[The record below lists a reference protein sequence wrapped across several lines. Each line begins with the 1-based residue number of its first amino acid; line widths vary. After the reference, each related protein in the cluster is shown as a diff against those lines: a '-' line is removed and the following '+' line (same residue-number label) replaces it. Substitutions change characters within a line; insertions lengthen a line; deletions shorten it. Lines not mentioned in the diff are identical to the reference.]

1 MMKEESLKNIFL
13 ALLLG
18 LIACCAQSVSYAP
31 NSTGVSYRIS
41 NFSRS
46 SLRVVV
52 NDFRGER
59 ENSYALVE
67 AIRKEIENSLS
78 GSASDRFGFVLTV
91 GVIEHRSF
99 FTLGNW
105 HATTRLRWRIER
117 TGGQL
122 IKEGIAL
129 GEGHR
134 SNMVGYITAGAV
146 SQDSFNA
153 AMADLLSSVSSV
165 RAV

>member
-1 MMKEESLKNIFL
+1 MKEKSLKNIFSV
-13 ALLLG
+13 LLLG
-18 LIACCAQSVSYAP
+18 LLTCCAQSVSYAP
-31 NSTGVSYRIS
+31 NPAAVGYHIS

-59 ENSYALVE
+59 QNSDALVE
-67 AIRKEIENSLS
+67 AIRNEIENSLS
-78 GSASDRFGFVLTV
+78 GPASDRLRFVLTV
-91 GVIEHRSF
+91 DVIEHRSF

-105 HATTRLRWRIER
+105 HATTRLRWRIAR
-117 TGGQL
+117 IGGQP
-122 IKEGIAL
+122 IKDGIAL

-134 SNMVGYITAGAV
+134 SNMVGYVTASAV

-153 AMADLLSSVSSV
+153 AMADLLSSVS
-165 RAV
+165 AVPTV

>member
-1 MMKEESLKNIFL
+1 MAGMSRLSTSDWPWRLNSRKTALNDEREEPVKHIRDALARVINVLRPECFL
-13 ALLLG
+13 
-18 LIACCAQSVSYAP
+18 CSEP
-31 NSTGVSYRIS
+31 SYRRVSNS

-67 AIRKEIENSLS
+67 AIRNEIENSLS
-78 GSASDRFGFVLTV
+78 GPASNRLRFVLTV
-91 GVIEHRSF
+91 DVIEHRSF

-117 TGGQL
+117 TGGQP
-122 IKEGIAL
+122 IREGIAL

-134 SNMVGYITAGAV
+134 
-146 SQDSFNA
+146 
-153 AMADLLSSVSSV
+153 
-165 RAV
+165 